1 VHSVVRY
8 RTVESWV
15 GQQTGKLEEQK
26 MQDNLRQ
33 QIELAIKE
41 VKEATSSARAKKA
54 SPSPP
59 ASPPQPSP
67 PRFVNP
73 LPVFEKEKEA
83 PPPIPSI
90 PDVPSKFRAIPE
102 DSEMLDDCGPPPEV
116 PRKSFDMF
124 GPSIEKGKQREQR
137 WRHVTQGS
145 DAPIFQVHPGTK
157 VRIPSESYI
166 PSVILD
172 DSVRGKIEG
181 LKSRRESFER

>member
-1 VHSVVRY
+1 
-8 RTVESWV
+8 
-15 GQQTGKLEEQK
+15 

-59 ASPPQPSP
+59 K
-67 PRFVNP
+67 FVNP
-73 LPVFEKEKEA
+73 LPVYENEKQPS
-83 PPPIPSI
+83 PPL
-90 PDVPSKFRAIPE
+90 PDVPDLPNKFRAIPE

-116 PRKSFDMF
+116 PRKSFDML
-124 GPSIEKGKQREQR
+124 GPFSSTEKGKQRL
-137 WRHVTQGS
+137 RHVTQGS

-172 DSVRGKIEG
+172 DTVRGKIEG